1 MVFDDG
7 EWQES
12 GCLAGRFGEMCV
24 AGQPNVGARVDMGAF
39 RYVRGVL
46 YRRRGRAVDGARGCV
61 YSDRIHRL
69 NRERESLESGAR
81 TGYATAALI
90 GFYSP

>member
-7 EWQES
+7 EWQAS
-12 GCLAGRFGEMCV
+12 GCLAGRLGELCV
-24 AGQPNVGARVDMGAF
+24 TGQPNVGARVDTGAF

-46 YRRRGRAVDGARGCV
+46 HRRRGRVVEGARGCI
-61 YSDRIHRL
+61 YGDSIHRL

-81 TGYATAALI
+81 I
-90 GFYSP
+90 G